1 MRSLVFLFL
10 LVWVLMITAG
20 RRTDRVTNRGRMS
33 ERKRRERERERER
46 KTEIERERERD
57 RN

>member
-10 LVWVLMITAG
+10 VVWVLMITAG

-46 KTEIERERERD
+46 DAMVSVDHTSR
-57 RN
+57 